1 MENKWRIFLD
11 IMTTISVIAIVIDYN
26 YPHLPAV
33 QKNTIYIFDLTVV
46 SLLAIDFYNQL
57 KKSEQSLSKYIINH
71 WYEIPS
77 MMPLILFSTLEHQFI
92 IGTLVRSIRL
102 IGLFRIIHLFFRT
115 VTIFESNRLM
125 YIMAFAFTSVF
136 VGAFAEYIV
145 ETSVHNSKINTFGD
159 ALWWSIVTVTT
170 VGYGDIYPVTITGRI
185 IASILM
191 IIGITIL
198 GLFISTL
205 GNSLIESKLSKIN
218 NQSISKIRNKEKAFE
233 EQGNIKKTIK
243 DETKSLIKDKI
254 DSLEYLTENELDV
267 LLGLIKTIYYN
278 KSKSQQ

>member
-26 YPHLPAV
+26 YPHLAAV

-57 KKSEQSLSKYIINH
+57 KKSGQSLSKYIIKH

-145 ETSVHNSKINTFGD
+145 EASVHNSKINTFGD

-218 NQSISKIRNKEKAFE
+218 NQSISKIRNKEKAFK